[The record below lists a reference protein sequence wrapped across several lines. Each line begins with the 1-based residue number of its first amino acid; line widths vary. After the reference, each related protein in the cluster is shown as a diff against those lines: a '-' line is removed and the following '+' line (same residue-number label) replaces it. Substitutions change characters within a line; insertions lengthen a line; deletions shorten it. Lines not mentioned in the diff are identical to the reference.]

1 MKVFSSSVWKTHVA
15 LWDDIFNL
23 GACPWDVCV
32 GRGKRDRNFGKKA
45 QNPGKIV
52 EDIKAKI

>member
-1 MKVFSSSVWKTHVA
+1 MA

>member
-1 MKVFSSSVWKTHVA
+1 MWPYGMIYLTK
-15 LWDDIFNL
+15 

-52 EDIKAKI
+52 EDIKARI